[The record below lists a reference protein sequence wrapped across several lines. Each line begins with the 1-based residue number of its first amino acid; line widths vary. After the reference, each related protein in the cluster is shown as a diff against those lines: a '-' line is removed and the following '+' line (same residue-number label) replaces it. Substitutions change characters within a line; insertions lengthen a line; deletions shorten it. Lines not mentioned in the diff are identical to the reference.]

1 MNKVIKVHRD
11 AFLAEGYVVVRNILD
26 RSTLDSINGEISELF
41 AIQLRRLGLPIESGV
56 WREAFQRNALRLLQ
70 ADVSTYIATAR
81 LTQMLPSVHRLLICD
96 PILNLARELG
106 IAFPVISTRASIH
119 IMSDVLKIPNGYH
132 KSPPHQDWRS
142 MQGSLDSIV
151 LWLPTTPVSAK
162 SHPLEV
168 VPKSHLLGLLD
179 TVEHIMTPT
188 VSDARIAESSYV
200 PVPMEPGDV
209 IAFSSFL
216 VHRTSDEDDGLTRV
230 ALSGRFNNA
239 LEQTYVAHGY
249 PTPYKY
255 SYQTDLIVKGFP
267 TAGDLEKVF
276 PGAVALE
283 GKSDQ
288 R

>member
-1 MNKVIKVHRD
+1 MNKSTKVSRER
-11 AFLAEGYVVVRNILD
+11 FLSDGYVVARGIIDLAAL
-26 RSTLDSINGEISELF
+26 TAINEEIGELF
-41 AIQLRRLGLPIESGV
+41 AIQLRRLGLPVERDNS
-56 WREAFQRNALRLLQ
+56 REAFQKNALRLLK

-96 PILNLARELG
+96 QILDLARELG
-106 IAFPVISTRASIH
+106 IAFPVISTRVSIH

-151 LWLPTTPVSAK
+151 LWLPTTPVSVK

-168 VPKSHLLGLLD
+168 LPKSHLFGLLE
-179 TVEHIMTPT
+179 TVDHIMTPT
-188 VSDARIAESSYV
+188 VSDPRIADSQYV
-200 PVPMEPGDV
+200 PVPMELGDI

-216 VHRTSDEDDGLTRV
+216 VHRTSEEGDGLTRI

-255 SYQTDLIVKGFP
+255 SYQTDLIVKDFP
-267 TAGDLEKVF
+267 VSSDLAKVF
-276 PGAVALE
+276 PEA
-283 GKSDQ
+283 